1 MEERQKG
8 PAVAEMTRI
17 TSSTEVEEILRS
29 PDIAADLHNRDSF
42 PLLGGSV
49 LTLTRGDHLTR
60 RRLEARLFA
69 RDALHVSE
77 QEVLMPAV
85 RRRLASRVAARRDPT
100 ESVTDD
106 LLMFSRM
113 VLVEMTARLIGLDGI
128 DGDVELERLYEC
140 AERFGEAAS
149 VEWALT
155 DHDQIVLDGLA
166 ASEIFVERWF
176 RASFRR
182 RQELIRTGQPAPLD
196 LLSLLIEHAPE
207 MDEDEVRREAIF
219 FLLASSS
226 TTTHAVP
233 HIVLELLHWI
243 DDHPE
248 DASKVDDVAFVR
260 QAVNEGLRLHPP
272 VPALLRRSLR
282 EVTLSTGRTIAEGEC
297 LALDLDTAV
306 REVAVSGDHPE
317 RFDPYR
323 PMAGGAHPYGF
334 SFGGGPHTCLG
345 RPLATSTSKTNPDEA
360 AAGTIVVFMMELM
373 AAGMRL
379 DPRFG
384 DPRRRTDTAADRFES
399 FPVIFTEL

>member
-17 TSSTEVEEILRS
+17 TAAAEVEEILRS
-29 PDIAADLHNRDSF
+29 PDIAADLHNRDSS

-85 RRRLASRVAARRDPT
+85 RRRLASRTAARLDPAQP
-100 ESVTDD
+100 VTDD
-106 LLMFSRM
+106 LLVFSRM

-128 DGDVELERLYEC
+128 EGDDELERLYEC
-140 AERFGEAAS
+140 AEQFGEAAS

-155 DHDQIVLDGLA
+155 DHDRIVLDGLA
-166 ASEIFVERWF
+166 ASEVFVDRWF
-176 RASFRR
+176 RQSYRR
-182 RQELIRTGQPAPLD
+182 RQELVAAGQAAPLD
-196 LLSLLIEHAPE
+196 LLSLLIEHAPD
-207 MDEDEVRREAIF
+207 MDEDDVRREAIF

-243 DDHPE
+243 DAHPE
-248 DASKVDDVAFVR
+248 DAAKVGEVAFVR
-260 QAVNEGLRLHPP
+260 QVVNEGLRLHPP

-282 EVTLSTGRTIAEGEC
+282 AVTLSTGRRIAEGEC
-297 LALDLDTAV
+297 LALDLDAAV
-306 REVAVSGDHPE
+306 REVEVSGDQPD

-373 AAGMRL
+373 EAGMSL
-379 DPRFG
+379 DPG
-384 DPRRRTDTAADRFES
+384 AGEPRRRTDTAADRFES
-399 FPVIFTEL
+399 FPVIFTGL